1 MCQQA
6 FFLSKMRQKKLR
18 GKDNIDI
25 FCFNFACLQNK
36 NPLCFNQNG
45 ILVITDT
52 QVSTKKKRKKSVLSA
67 SLGTKYNFNVVRSIH
82 RVFFGKIK
90 DCFIIVGRGGFCLN
104 FNMTYFF
111 FSPSPIKI

>member
-67 SLGTKYNFNVVRSIH
+67 SLGTKYNFNVIR
-82 RVFFGKIK
+82 FFWQNKRL
-90 DCFIIVGRGGFCLN
+90 FHYRGEGGILLEL
-104 FNMTYFF
+104 
-111 FSPSPIKI
+111 